1 VAGFYSLVVAVRDE
15 LPLPDQRLILFEGVN
30 VFNAQLDDCEA
41 FCAWLVEQGCTVQ
54 QVNRLDEP
62 EEEEAVP
69 LLAPV

>member
-1 VAGFYSLVVAVRDE
+1 MPGFYSLIVLVRDE

-30 VFNAQLDDCEA
+30 VFNVQLDDPKA

-62 EEEEAVP
+62 EEEAVP